1 MSTIMITLSDE
12 RLLRLKELAKEA
24 KLAPEDL
31 IQASIE
37 EWLSRPKDDFA
48 QAANYVLQ
56 KPRWGLLPLTET
68 VGIIPQFQAL
78 GLALNS

>member
-1 MSTIMITLSDE
+1 MSTITITLSDE

-31 IQASIE
+31 IRDSIE

-48 QAANYVLQ
+48 RAANYVLQ
-56 KPRWGLLPLTET
+56 KNAELYRR
-68 VGIIPQFQAL
+68 
-78 GLALNS
+78 LA